1 MSSRQSSIRTVHTS
15 TVTPAMREA
24 RSYMTTAGSLLFAVS
39 LWLFIGLVNCSV
51 NPELS
56 TSADH
61 IFGSVTHYVCSNL
74 INTFGFMSLSI
85 TLIMFRLSFMLW
97 SVVLPEF
104 KLKDSALYLAFL
116 IFTAT
121 QLQIT
126 LGIELMGAPIGGQ
139 VGLFIGSFLQSLSP
153 PVAQAI
159 SCMTIFGVL
168 GLHTWLYQNEVK
180 AKVGE
185 SPEAWINDVHLGA
198 EPIKSLNSEQQRA
211 HDHIFSAV
219 NQLPPEFDK
228 ASERFEAVDS
238 FYDDLGEEGLDH
250 QRLNQKSGRQVREP
264 VFQFDFDADHNDEPR
279 LTIEGEFNVDRSKL
293 RTHESTVTPPSTTNP
308 KLISVSAEINMSRS
322 NSSDAYTL
330 GGRSKTPLDHLSQT
344 LNPKVSRETILQ
356 RGFDALQI
364 TLALTKAESGRV
376 ADRYVFISPVPPPL
390 PLYEITERLNS
401 HMKKSLGRSEPSILL
416 TMQNENA
423 KQYVIEA
430 TWPRRERKFPE
441 TSEAV
446 KIIRE
451 LESKGDLTLY
461 LGDDVS
467 GDKAF
472 LPLSELRSIVVTG
485 GERVD
490 QERGLDLV
498 LTNLIY
504 QASPSKL
511 RLLILDVA
519 SERSLYSELPHL
531 YSPIINDANRMTQAL
546 TWLPI
551 EFRRRKGLMTRLG
564 LKNYEEYHTHS
575 KQTEPRIVLVIP
587 ELSSLDN
594 KQQELLVRLIEKL
607 NQFELDTGIHL
618 LMNSRI
624 FGERCAKIVRHVD
637 VHLAFAVNS
646 FEEARGF
653 GVSGAEWLLPENDML
668 LRVGRKISRAHAWLL
683 PRESYIQILNVLS
696 RASSL
701 NYINSEAQFLSA
713 EHLKGQERL
722 SPSTSKAARSTSQRD
737 SGTYQTV
744 NRQKLS
750 SAHIQRVSESS
761 LPPI

>member
-24 RSYMTTAGSLLFAVS
+24 RSYMTTAGSLLFAIS

-61 IFGSVTHYVCSNL
+61 VFGSVTHSICSNL

-85 TLIMFRLSFMLW
+85 ALVLFRLAFMLW
-97 SVVLPEF
+97 SITLPEF
-104 KLKDSALYLAFL
+104 RLKDILLYLAFL

-126 LGIELMGAPIGGQ
+126 LEVELMGAPIGGQ
-139 VGLFIGSFLQSLSP
+139 IGLFISSYLQNLSP

-159 SCMTIFGVL
+159 SCMSIFAVL
-168 GLHTWLYQNEVK
+168 GLHTWIYQGEQK
-180 AKVGE
+180 AKVSE
-185 SPEAWINDVHLGA
+185 SPEGWINDVHLGA
-198 EPIKSLNSEQQRA
+198 EPIKSLNLQQQQA

-228 ASERFEAVDS
+228 DSERFEAVDS
-238 FYDDLGEEGLDH
+238 FYDDLGEDGLLS
-250 QRLNQKSGRQVREP
+250 QRANQGEPHRIKEP
-264 VFQFDFDADHNDEPR
+264 VFQFDFDADHNAEPR
-279 LTIEGEFNVDRSKL
+279 FTLEREINVGQKNRLKVN
-293 RTHESTVTPPSTTNP
+293 ETPVKRPSTTNP
-308 KLISVSAEINMSRS
+308 KLAAVSAEISTPRARLSDSGTTAHRSR
-322 NSSDAYTL
+322 
-330 GGRSKTPLDHLSQT
+330 TPLDHLSQT

-364 TLALTKAESGRV
+364 TLALTKAESGKV
-376 ADRYVFISPVPPPL
+376 ADRYVFLSPVPPPL

-423 KQYVIEA
+423 RQYVIEA

-451 LESKGDLTLY
+451 LESKGELILY

-472 LPLSELRSIVVTG
+472 LPLNELRSLVVTG
-485 GERVD
+485 GERVN

-504 QASPSKL
+504 QAPPSKL

-531 YSPIINDANRMTQAL
+531 YSPIINDSNKMTQAL

-564 LKNYEEYHTHS
+564 IQNFDDYHKHS
-575 KQTEPRIVLVIP
+575 NETESRLVLVIP

-594 KQQELLVRLIEKL
+594 KQQELLVRLVDKL
-607 NQFELDTGIHL
+607 NQAELDTGIHL
-618 LMNSRI
+618 LMNSRM
-624 FGERCAKIVRHVD
+624 FGERCAKLVRHVD
-637 VHLAFAVNS
+637 VHIAFAVNS

-668 LRVGRKISRAHAWLL
+668 LRVGHKLSRAHAWQL
-683 PRESYIQILNVLS
+683 PRASYIQILSVLS
-696 RASSL
+696 KASSL
-701 NYINSEAQFLSA
+701 NYVNSEAQFLSA
-713 EHLKGQERL
+713 EHLKGQDARL
-722 SPSTSKAARSTSQRD
+722 PSTPKGSRSPTKERGKG
-737 SGTYQTV
+737 SG
-744 NRQKLS
+744 RQSMS
-750 SAHIQRVSESS
+750 STRLQRVSESS

>member
-15 TVTPAMREA
+15 TVTPAMRET
-24 RSYMTTAGSLLFAVS
+24 RSYMTTAGSLLFAIS

-61 IFGSVTHYVCSNL
+61 IFGSVTHYICSNL

-85 TLIMFRLSFMLW
+85 TLVLFRLAFMLW
-97 SVVLPEF
+97 SITLPEF
-104 KLKDSALYLAFL
+104 RLKDSLIYLAFL
-116 IFTAT
+116 VFTAT

-139 VGLFIGSFLQSLSP
+139 IGLFMSSFLQNLSP

-159 SCMTIFGVL
+159 SCMSIFAVL
-168 GLHTWLYQNEVK
+168 GLHTWFYQGEQKVK
-180 AKVGE
+180 ASD

-198 EPIKSLNSEQQRA
+198 EPIKSLNLEQQQA
-211 HDHIFSAV
+211 HGHIFSAV

-228 ASERFEAVDS
+228 DSERFEAVDS
-238 FYDDLGEEGLDH
+238 FYDDLGEDGL
-250 QRLNQKSGRQVREP
+250 LNQRSNQKVDHRIKEP
-264 VFQFDFDADHNDEPR
+264 VFQFEFDADHSDEPR
-279 LTIEGEFNVDRSKL
+279 FTIEGEINAGQKRSKINQKPVN
-293 RTHESTVTPPSTTNP
+293 RASTTNP
-308 KLISVSAEINMSRS
+308 KLVSVSSEISTPKVRPSDSSTSANRSR
-322 NSSDAYTL
+322 
-330 GGRSKTPLDHLSQT
+330 TPLDHLSQT

-364 TLALTKAESGRV
+364 TLALTKAESGKV

-423 KQYVIEA
+423 RQYVIEA

-451 LESKGDLTLY
+451 LESKGELTLY

-472 LPLSELRSIVVTG
+472 LPLNELRSLVVTG

-498 LTNLIY
+498 LTNLKFSGFHAY
-504 QASPSKL
+504 QFAYYF
-511 RLLILDVA
+511 LD
-519 SERSLYSELPHL
+519 L
-531 YSPIINDANRMTQAL
+531 
-546 TWLPI
+546 
-551 EFRRRKGLMTRLG
+551 
-564 LKNYEEYHTHS
+564 
-575 KQTEPRIVLVIP
+575 
-587 ELSSLDN
+587 
-594 KQQELLVRLIEKL
+594 
-607 NQFELDTGIHL
+607 
-618 LMNSRI
+618 
-624 FGERCAKIVRHVD
+624 
-637 VHLAFAVNS
+637 
-646 FEEARGF
+646 
-653 GVSGAEWLLPENDML
+653 
-668 LRVGRKISRAHAWLL
+668 
-683 PRESYIQILNVLS
+683 
-696 RASSL
+696 
-701 NYINSEAQFLSA
+701 
-713 EHLKGQERL
+713 
-722 SPSTSKAARSTSQRD
+722 
-737 SGTYQTV
+737 
-744 NRQKLS
+744 
-750 SAHIQRVSESS
+750 
-761 LPPI
+761 